1 MGLTHIKLD
10 EVYGKI
16 DEAIKNQTKSILFV
30 GSVNIG
36 KKTRVM
42 NYFKDNKDINYYS
55 DYPMPYYEDFDGKF
69 GKAKYEGS
77 DVYMYSPDQ
86 LDLFSY
92 GNTVI
97 IVNKIFGPLEGDES
111 KEYKWLYQIANNK
124 EFFKLHNN
132 TVCVEEVPNLKM
144 VIGITWPR
152 AEGGMTE
159 HDYEYFDEVYII
171 EK

>member
-1 MGLTHIKLD
+1 
-10 EVYGKI
+10 
-16 DEAIKNQTKSILFV
+16 
-30 GSVNIG
+30 
-36 KKTRVM
+36 
-42 NYFKDNKDINYYS
+42 
-55 DYPMPYYEDFDGKF
+55 MPYYEDFNGKF

-111 KEYKWLYQIANNK
+111 KEYKWLYQIAKNK

-132 TVCVEEVPNLKM
+132 AVCVEEVPNLKM